1 MDIRSLDLNLLL
13 VFDALLRT
21 RSVTVAAEQTGMR
34 QSSMSGA
41 LKRLRTA
48 LEDPL
53 FVKCG
58 SGMAPTALALELAG
72 PVQAGLAQIKGALA
86 AREAFDPATSERRFV
101 LYMSD
106 TAQLVFLP
114 SLLEV
119 IRREAPGVEIRT
131 RQCDIR
137 QANRMMAEGGIDLA
151 AGFFLSIDDSLHRST
166 LFESPYAI
174 IASTAHPSIQ
184 GSCTLEQLA
193 AAPHLVYRPAVG
205 SHRAIDERIFEL
217 LAQFAKTRRRV
228 LEVSHGLGLAEVV
241 ARTDLVACIPR
252 PLAELCA
259 RGNRVQVLPL
269 PATMPTMTIAQYWH
283 ERVHRDGG
291 SMWLRG
297 LMRRLF
303 RESWHNDHAAVDSA
317 SDFSHIRS

>member
-21 RSVTVAAEQTGMR
+21 RSVTQAAEQTGMG

-48 LEDPL
+48 LDDPL

-58 SGMAPTALALELAG
+58 AGMMPTALALELAG
-72 PVQAGLAQIKGALA
+72 PIQAGLAQIRNALT
-86 AREAFDPATSERRFV
+86 AREEFDPVASSRRFV

-114 SLLEV
+114 RLLEV
-119 IRREAPGVEIRT
+119 MRREAPGVEIQT
-131 RQCDIR
+131 YQCDMR
-137 QANRMMAEGGIDLA
+137 QAHQMMAEGGIDLA
-151 AGFFLSIDDSLHRST
+151 VGYFLNIDDALHRSS
-166 LFESPYAI
+166 LFESPYAV
-174 IASTAHPSIQ
+174 IASSGHPTIQ
-184 GSCTLEQLA
+184 GSCTLMQLA
-193 AAPHLVYRPAVG
+193 MAPHLKYRPAVG
-205 SHRAIDERIFEL
+205 SHRAMDERIFAL
-217 LAQFAKTRRRV
+217 CAQFGHPRRDI

-259 RGNRVQVLPL
+259 RDHQVQVLPL
-269 PATMPTMTIAQYWH
+269 PMAMPAMVIAQYWH
-283 ERVHRDGG
+283 ERSHRDGG
-291 SMWLRG
+291 SIWLRAM
-297 LMRRLF
+297 LRRLF
-303 RESWHNDHAAVDSA
+303 RGNDASGPAATPA
-317 SDFSHIRS
+317 AA

>member
-1 MDIRSLDLNLLL
+1 MDLRSFDLNLLL

-48 LEDPL
+48 LNDPL

-58 SGMAPTALALELAG
+58 AGMAPTALALELAG
-72 PVQAGLAQIKGALA
+72 PVQTSLSQITGALA
-86 AREAFDPATSERRFV
+86 ARELFDPVTSKRRFV

-114 SLLEV
+114 SLLEAM
-119 IRREAPGVEIRT
+119 RREAPDVEMQT
-131 RQCDIR
+131 CQCDIR

-151 AGFFLSIDDSLHRST
+151 VGFFLNIDDSLHRST
-166 LFESPYAI
+166 LFESPYAL
-174 IASTAHPSIQ
+174 IASISHPSIQ

-205 SHRAIDERIFEL
+205 SHRAIDEGIFEL
-217 LAQFAKTRRRV
+217 LAQFPKPRRKV

-259 RGNRVQVLPL
+259 RGNQVQVLPL
-269 PATMPTMTIAQYWH
+269 PVAMPTMTIAQYWH

-291 SMWLRG
+291 SLWLRK
-297 LMRRLF
+297 LIRRLF
-303 RESWHNDHAAVDSA
+303 REGWRNDLAAGVD
-317 SDFSHIRS
+317 

>member
-1 MDIRSLDLNLLL
+1 MDLHGLDLNLLL

-21 RSVTVAAEQTGMR
+21 RSVTLAAEQTGMG

-48 LEDPL
+48 LGDPL
-53 FVKCG
+53 FVKSG
-58 SGMAPTALALELAG
+58 SGMMPTALALELAG
-72 PVQAGLAQIKGALA
+72 PVQAGLAQIRQALA
-86 AREAFDPATSERRFV
+86 AREAFHPATSARRFV

-114 SLLEV
+114 ALLEV
-119 IRREAPGVEIRT
+119 IRQEAPGVEILT
-131 RQCDIR
+131 YQCDIR
-137 QANRMMAEGGIDLA
+137 QANRMLAEGGIDLA
-151 AGFFLSIDDSLHRST
+151 AGFFLNIDDSLHRST
-166 LFESPYAI
+166 LFESPYAL
-174 IASTAHPSIQ
+174 IASTSHPSIQ
-184 GSCTLEQLA
+184 GSCTVQQLS
-193 AAPHLVYRPAVG
+193 AAPHLLYRPAVG
-205 SHRAIDERIFEL
+205 SHRAMDERIYEL
-217 LAQFAKTRRRV
+217 CAQSGHPRRQV

-259 RGNRVQVLPL
+259 RGNQVQVLPL
-269 PATMPTMTIAQYWH
+269 PLAMPTMVIAQYWH

-291 SMWLRG
+291 SIWLRG

-303 RESWHNDHAAVDSA
+303 RDH
-317 SDFSHIRS
+317 

>member
-1 MDIRSLDLNLLL
+1 MDLRSFDLNLLR

-21 RSVTVAAEQTGMR
+21 RSVTLAAEQTGMR

-48 LEDPL
+48 LNDPL

-58 SGMAPTALALELAG
+58 AGMAPTALALELAG
-72 PVQAGLAQIKGALA
+72 PVRAGLVQITSALA
-86 AREAFDPATSERRFV
+86 AREVFVPATSKCRFV

-119 IRREAPGVEIRT
+119 IRREAPGVEIHT
-131 RQCDIR
+131 CQCDIR
-137 QANRMMAEGGIDLA
+137 QANRMMAEGSIDLA
-151 AGFFLSIDDSLHRST
+151 VGFFLNIDDSLHRST
-166 LFESPYAI
+166 LFQSPYAI
-174 IASTAHPSIQ
+174 IASVSHPSIQ

-205 SHRAIDERIFEL
+205 SHRAIDEGIFEL
-217 LAQFAKTRRRV
+217 LAQFAKPRRKV

-259 RGNRVQVLPL
+259 RGNQVQVLPL
-269 PATMPTMTIAQYWH
+269 PVTMPTMTIAQYWH

-291 SMWLRG
+291 SVWLRG

-303 RESWHNDHAAVDSA
+303 GEGWRNDRAAVDSTP
-317 SDFSHIRS
+317 DFGHIPS